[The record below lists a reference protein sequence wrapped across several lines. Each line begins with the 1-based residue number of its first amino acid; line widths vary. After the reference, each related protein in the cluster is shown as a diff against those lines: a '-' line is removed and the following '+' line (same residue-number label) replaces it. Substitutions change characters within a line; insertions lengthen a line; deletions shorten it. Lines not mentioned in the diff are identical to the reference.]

1 MITLEDQ
8 PVRDTLAFLAKTG
21 GQLDAFRMQLKQTAN
36 LQATSF
42 VECRL
47 YGSEVYVCVC
57 LEAEVADDKTLTW
70 WLDIV
75 PKPDGWLIEASVL
88 WNGRDLVAQIPAQTV
103 RDFKTVQQ
111 EVPRILRHL
120 LDAGGAALAQAR
132 SKAKP
137 GSDELHTHAL
147 D

>member
-1 MITLEDQ
+1 MTSHDDQ
-8 PVRDTLAFLAKTG
+8 IIFNTLAFLAQTG
-21 GQLDAFRMQLKQTAN
+21 GQLDAFRMQLKQAAN

-42 VECRL
+42 VECRT
-47 YGSEVYVCVC
+47 YGSDIYVCVC
-57 LEAEVADDKTLTW
+57 LEADVSEERTLTW

-88 WNGRDLVAQIPAQTV
+88 WDGRDLVAQIPPQTV
-103 RDFKTVQQ
+103 PSFQIVQQ
-111 EVPRILRHL
+111 EVPRMLRHL

-137 GSDELHTHAL
+137 GSDELHTRTL
-147 D
+147 T

>member
-1 MITLEDQ
+1 MTSHDDQ
-8 PVRDTLAFLAKTG
+8 IIFSTLAFLAQTG
-21 GQLDAFRMQLKQTAN
+21 GQLDAFRMQLKQAAN

-42 VECRL
+42 VECRT
-47 YGSEVYVCVC
+47 YGSDIYVCVC
-57 LEAEVADDKTLTW
+57 LEAEVTEDRTLTW

-103 RDFKTVQQ
+103 RDFRTVQQ
-111 EVPRILRHL
+111 EVPRLLRHL

-137 GSDELHTHAL
+137 GVDALHTHAL
-147 D
+147 E